1 MDRNLRTAFRSGAA
15 SCYNPRI
22 GKLMK
27 TPRPLKRA
35 LAMLR
40 QAQRRVTTDRRGAM
54 MSEYVILVGVVGI
67 VVATAIA
74 GAGPQLLAGYE
85 RSRGIVMCPLP

>member
-1 MDRNLRTAFRSGAA
+1 
-15 SCYNPRI
+15 
-22 GKLMK
+22 MK
-27 TPRPLKRA
+27 SPRPLRRA
-35 LAMLR
+35 LALLR
-40 QAQRRVTTDRRGAM
+40 SGLRRVLTDRRGAM